1 MFILGLIILFF
12 LIHLLKEFFPEKLKS
27 NFYFFGIFLLTALLF
42 FAENK
47 NIYLISLFIFF
58 LDTSLLIER
67 RYSLFIIIK
76 TIFSLLALKY
86 ISINFLMSQI
96 PIIIFTYLLSF
107 LTLTKEKNLKETF
120 ELLLKKSKELNII
133 RKTSLMLQKSLDY
146 DELIEV
152 LLNTLI
158 SKEALNYD
166 RAIIFLF
173 DERLNEFIPYYLH
186 SKIQKEKIYFHI
198 KNDQE
203 YFLKE
208 YRIPNTILNP
218 FGKAFDTKEPIVVN
232 NIDCSDSIQ
241 DKFFLELGL
250 VNFGLLPLIE
260 QNHIKGIIM
269 VDNFISKITIEN
281 QDLDNTISII
291 HQASTAL
298 INSSLY
304 KQSQNMAYTDS
315 LTGLFNKRYLDFIF
329 EQNLGKLLGKEASLA
344 LLIIDVDYF
353 KNYNDI
359 NGHIAGNIALQKISE
374 LLLAESR
381 NKDSV
386 VRFGGEEF
394 CILLFDIDKKG
405 ALGVAERMRN
415 HMEKEVF
422 YNEEKQPKVQLTIS
436 IGLAM
441 YTFEN
446 TIEELVDKADKA
458 LYEAKKTGRNKIV
471 FYEGGNNV

>member
-58 LDTSLLIER
+58 LDMSLLIER

-208 YRIPNTILNP
+208 YKIPNTILNP

-281 QDLDNTISII
+281 QDLDNTVSII

-405 ALGVAERMRN
+405 ALGVAERMRS

-422 YNEEKQPKVQLTIS
+422 YNEEKQPKGQLTIS

-441 YTFEN
+441 YT
-446 TIEELVDKADKA
+446 L
-458 LYEAKKTGRNKIV
+458 KTL
-471 FYEGGNNV
+471 

>member
-208 YRIPNTILNP
+208 YKIPNTILNP

-281 QDLDNTISII
+281 QDLDNTVSII

-405 ALGVAERMRN
+405 ALGVAERMRS

-422 YNEEKQPKVQLTIS
+422 YNEEKQPKGQLTIS

-441 YTFEN
+441 YT
-446 TIEELVDKADKA
+446 L
-458 LYEAKKTGRNKIV
+458 KTL
-471 FYEGGNNV
+471 